1 MCIFLQS
8 QSLARK
14 KIIHYTSYDSRR
26 RANAAYLIGCYVVR
40 ERGREREGVVHVYC
54 EHVCYLFLCTHL
66 HLSFFCFFL
75 PVLFITLSFSSSFYS
90 SPPLSLF
97 LFPFPSPSLPLFFK
111 PSLLRLST
119 TRKHQRKPSG
129 HSQLPRTRPFNLSG
143 IEKHEWL
150 LTLCIHYYSCTDSWT
165 DIPFKKVHGL
175 YPCTYNLF

>member
-40 ERGREREGVVHVYC
+40 ERGRERERVLYMYIVNMYVIFFC
-54 EHVCYLFLCTHL
+54 VLICIYLFLLLPSC
-66 HLSFFCFFL
+66 SFHHPLFL
-75 PVLFITLSFSSSFYS
+75 FLLLFL
-90 SPPLSLF
+90 PPLSLF